1 MPGFPAQ
8 ARSADSGLIPLQS
21 ISNLYALP
29 QHIGVLQ
36 DVGSNMSNKFWVT
49 VAILVP
55 CLLSAPCVQADEAA
69 SGRGRP
75 KPPTELCEA
84 FPWDVPV
91 EQSFTTESVMRWRRA
106 MQEERVQQPVNSFP
120 RGRSFARA
128 P

>member
-1 MPGFPAQ
+1 MTA
-8 ARSADSGLIPLQS
+8 
-21 ISNLYALP
+21 
-29 QHIGVLQ
+29 
-36 DVGSNMSNKFWVT
+36 
-49 VAILVP
+49 AILVP
-55 CLLSAPCVQADEAA
+55 GLLCAPYVQADEAV

-106 MQEERVQQPVNSFP
+106 MQVQRVQQSAKSFP